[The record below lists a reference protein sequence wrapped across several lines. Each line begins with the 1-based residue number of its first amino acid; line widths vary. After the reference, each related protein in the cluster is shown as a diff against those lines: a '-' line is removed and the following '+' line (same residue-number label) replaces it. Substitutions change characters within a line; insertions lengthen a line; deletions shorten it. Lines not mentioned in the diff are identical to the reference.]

1 MTEPPRH
8 KRFQIH
14 LSTAML
20 LMLAVGGLMLA
31 NMRGRFERP
40 IEQIIKDRIE
50 KRGSFYVNADEF
62 MHVSDAVSTG
72 YKNCNYGW
80 PFDALSTYQFISVFK
95 NGDITKH
102 PGALRIYHIES
113 AMLDALIVILTL
125 YFTFKYSEWLIRH
138 RAAEKGA

>member
-1 MTEPPRH
+1 MTEPPPR

-31 NMRGRFERP
+31 NMRGRLETP

-50 KRGSFYVNADEF
+50 KRGSFYANADEF
-62 MHVSDAVSTG
+62 MHVSDAFSTG

-80 PFDALSTYQFISVFK
+80 PFDAITTYDFISVGK

-102 PGALRIYHIES
+102 PGALRIYHSES
-113 AMLDALIVILTL
+113 AMLDALIVILIL
-125 YFTFKYSEWLIRH
+125 ASMAIVGEWWIGN
-138 RAAEKGA
+138 AARKGA